1 MTSRFR
7 VTGDVRV
14 PRQCWHMASAW
25 RPRGGPSGLTR
36 CPVVSFVR
44 VLPEDARDS
53 GHAKAYVRSLA
64 ACLGRTGRADQWGR
78 YPSHRTWLGER
89 TQQW

>member
-1 MTSRFR
+1 MTSRFW

-44 VLPEDARDS
+44 VLPEYVRES
-53 GHAKAYVRSLA
+53 GHAKAYVRASA
-64 ACLGRTGRADQWGR
+64 AYLGRTGRADQWVR
-78 YPSHRTWLGER
+78 YSSRRTGLEER